1 MPPYP
6 SVISLDFYF
15 YHVEKCA
22 GMSLRRAIYAAFKE
36 RYADEQMHIPG
47 STRPGEETIR
57 DHADDADYFERVE
70 VIADHSNPGE
80 LAALLRTSVSVRFGV
95 TALRHPVDRALS
107 HFHYFYGEGG
117 SLHDVS
123 PERLERFMRRHGNL
137 QTTRLSNEGESLE
150 DALAALRSMDA
161 IIIVEDYPRSV
172 ELLNRVNPFGVRF
185 EDSFVENVTG
195 ADDEASYK
203 TLYSDDFKRSL
214 ERFCTNDLQ
223 LYAEGRRL
231 FDEMCARAGV

>member
-22 GMSLRRAIYAAFKE
+22 GTSLRRAIYTAFKE

-107 HFHYFYGEGG
+107 HFHYFYGEG

-137 QTTRLSNEGESLE
+137 QTTRLSNEGESVAQ
-150 DALAALRSMDA
+150 ALAVLRSMDA
-161 IIIVEDYPRSV
+161 IITAEEYTRSIA
-172 ELLNRVNPFGVRF
+172 LLNRVSPFGVWF

-195 ADDEASYK
+195 TDDEASYK
-203 TLYSDDFKRSL
+203 TLYSDDFKHSL